1 MDMAEIHLFYRFLS
15 ELFPVCASYLS
26 HMKQHDD
33 EESAEEAWT
42 LASIAY

>member
-1 MDMAEIHLFYRFLS
+1 MDVAEIHSFYRFLS
-15 ELFPVCASYLS
+15 ELFPVCARYHS
-26 HMKQHDD
+26 HMKQYDD